1 LLPTQAISRHPAG
14 AGYFLKILEQ
24 VRRRHVFRLIGFVL
38 MPEHVHLLISE
49 PEKGNTSVVLQVL
62 KQKVS
67 RALRKKP
74 RGTLLPCVIP
84 LRIAWIPSRA
94 GVAWGEKVLG
104 SSVLMWYSLY
114 AFDALV
120 SPLEREESGREV
132 TLAAFFYVRPKTAR
146 LCEGLGKAPD
156 SSI

>member
-1 LLPTQAISRHPAG
+1 MIVVVPRSVAGLTQAPSKLDAPRTIVDNPFKISAFQRRGLFFALSSFLRSSILCFQHFTALFPKTRGWGIPPGEYWVGPAL
-14 AGYFLKILEQ
+14 AVDSL
-24 VRRRHVFRLIGFVL
+24 
-38 MPEHVHLLISE
+38 
-49 PEKGNTSVVLQVL
+49 
-62 KQKVS
+62 
-67 RALRKKP
+67 
-74 RGTLLPCVIP
+74 
-84 LRIAWIPSRA
+84 A
-94 GVAWGEKVLG
+94 GVNSAVTEKVLG
-104 SSVLMWYSLY
+104 RAAPLWYYLV

>member
-1 LLPTQAISRHPAG
+1 REKITTFCSTSYTLLCALVNHFNCSNS
-14 AGYFLKILEQ
+14 
-24 VRRRHVFRLIGFVL
+24 RLIS
-38 MPEHVHLLISE
+38 LL
-49 PEKGNTSVVLQVL
+49 
-62 KQKVS
+62 
-67 RALRKKP
+67 RALGPK
-74 RGTLLPCVIP
+74 GWGVISA
-84 LRIAWIPSRA
+84 RVSIHPSGA
-94 GVAWGEKVLG
+94 VGVEKVLG
-104 SSVLMWYSLY
+104 TVVPLWYSSI

>member
-1 LLPTQAISRHPAG
+1 MGQYNA
-14 AGYFLKILEQ
+14 
-24 VRRRHVFRLIGFVL
+24 VL
-38 MPEHVHLLISE
+38 
-49 PEKGNTSVVLQVL
+49 
-62 KQKVS
+62 
-67 RALRKKP
+67 
-74 RGTLLPCVIP
+74 
-84 LRIAWIPSRA
+84 
-94 GVAWGEKVLG
+94 EKVLG
-104 SSVLMWYSLY
+104 MAVSLWYYLV

>member
-1 LLPTQAISRHPAG
+1 MVNAFQGQGVGVHSTKRFARTACSGPACGIRSRDPNLVTLAS
-14 AGYFLKILEQ
+14 FLK
-24 VRRRHVFRLIGFVL
+24 
-38 MPEHVHLLISE
+38 
-49 PEKGNTSVVLQVL
+49 
-62 KQKVS
+62 
-67 RALRKKP
+67 
-74 RGTLLPCVIP
+74 LPVVIP
-84 LRIAWIPSRA
+84 YDVGPVRLLRPIRPPGASQRRLQ
-94 GVAWGEKVLG
+94 KMLG
-104 SSVLMWYSLY
+104 TAVPLWYYLV